1 MNLPIKLCSNPSI
14 GEEIHQFMRDLYPLC
29 RSITGDGVRKTFE
42 LIKKRIPMNTYE
54 VPSGTAVFDWTV
66 PKEWNIADAYV
77 KNGRGEKV
85 IDFASSNL
93 HVMSYSQPIRRKM
106 SLQELREHL
115 FTLPD
120 HPHWIP
126 YRTSYYKENWGFCLD
141 HETFQGLEEG
151 EYEVVIDSSLKDGH
165 LTYGEY
171 FLEGTISEEV
181 LIYTHVCHPSLCND
195 NLSGVVLATYLAD
208 HLSRCSRRYS
218 YRFVF
223 APGTIGSITWL
234 CLNERRTSQIKH
246 GLVLANIGDSG
257 KSTYK
262 KSRHA
267 NAEIDKTVLHVLKH
281 SGNEFEVEEF
291 SPYGYDE
298 RQFCSPGINLPVG
311 CLMRTPH
318 GQFPEYHTSADNL
331 SFVQPQFLADS
342 FFKCLAILNVLEG
355 NKIYI
360 NQNPKCEPRL
370 GKRGLY
376 GTVGGQTHTKPNEI
390 ALLWVLNLSDG
401 QHTLLDIAE
410 RSGLDFESIRTAA
423 DSLLEHNLLR
433 EHLLQ

>member
-1 MNLPIKLCSNPSI
+1 MNQPTKLCSDPNI
-14 GEEIHQFMRDLYPLC
+14 GDKIHQFMRELYPLC

-42 LIKKRIPMNTYE
+42 LMKHRISVNTHE

-66 PKEWNIADAYV
+66 PKEWNINDAYV
-77 KNGRGEKV
+77 KNSRGEKI

-93 HVMSYSQPIRRKM
+93 HVMSYSQPVHRKM
-106 SLQELREHL
+106 SLQELREHV

-141 HETFQGLEEG
+141 HTTFQGLEES

-171 FLEGTISEEV
+171 FLEGTSTEEV

-208 HLSRCSRRYS
+208 YLSRHSRRYS
-218 YRFVF
+218 YRFIW

-234 CLNERRTSQIKH
+234 CLNEHRTSKIKH

-262 KSRHA
+262 KSRRA
-267 NAEIDKTVLHVLKH
+267 SAEIDTAVLHVLKH
-281 SGNEFEVEEF
+281 SGDAFEVEEF

-298 RQFCSPGINLPVG
+298 RQFCSPGFNLPVG

-342 FFKCLAILNVLEG
+342 FFKCLAIVNVLEG
-355 NKIYI
+355 NKTYI
-360 NQNPKCEPRL
+360 NQNQKCEPRL

-376 GTVGGQTHTKPNEI
+376 GAVGGQTHTKPNEI

-410 RSGLDFESIRTAA
+410 RSGLDFDSIRTAA
-423 DSLLEHNLLR
+423 DSLVEHNLLR
-433 EHLLQ
+433 EPVSQ

>member
-1 MNLPIKLCSNPSI
+1 MNLQIKISADPNI
-14 GEEIHQFMRDLYPLC
+14 GDEIHHFMRELYPLC
-29 RSITGDGVRKTFE
+29 RSITGNGVRKTFE
-42 LIKKRIPMNTYE
+42 LIEKRISIITHE
-54 VPSGTAVFDWTV
+54 VPSGTTVFDWTV
-66 PKEWNIADAYV
+66 PKEWNINDAYV
-77 KNGRGEKV
+77 KNAQGEKV

-93 HVMSYSQPIRRKM
+93 HVMSYSQPIHRKM
-106 SLQELREHL
+106 SLQELREHV

-141 HETFQGLEEG
+141 HATFQGMEEG

-171 FLEGTISEEV
+171 FLEGTTPEEV

-218 YRFVF
+218 YRFIW

-262 KSRHA
+262 KSRRA
-267 NAEIDKTVLHVLKH
+267 NAEIDTTVLHVLKH
-281 SGNEFEVEEF
+281 SGSAFDVEEF

-298 RQFCSPGINLPVG
+298 RQFCSPGFNLPVG

-318 GQFPEYHTSADNL
+318 GQFPEYHTSADDL

-342 FFKCLAILNVLEG
+342 FFKCLAIVNVLEG
-355 NKIYI
+355 NKTYI

-376 GTVGGQTHTKPNEI
+376 GTVGGHTHTKASEI

-423 DSLLEHNLLR
+423 DSLVVHDLLR
-433 EHLLQ
+433 EPVSQ